1 MSKERSE
8 LELQFEKA
16 LVDVLAHD
24 RGLSVRHPEDPLDRR
39 RQSVATLRFVY
50 RYSQDGA
57 EAKAVVSVEGAKKF
71 SSVLPVDFGN
81 KRGIESSAEN
91 CESLASFLHEHL
103 ASCEEEAL
111 DQAVAGELTYG
122 RRDDDLA

>member
-8 LELQFEKA
+8 LELQFERA

-24 RGLSVRHPEDPLDRR
+24 HDLHVRHAEYALDRR

-71 SSVLPVDFGN
+71 SSVLPVDFGS